1 MNMKNFN
8 AMRLFGG
15 VQVLVLMKNNKMEKK
30 NYLKGLLAGLSAI
43 LLTACGNNESILGR
57 WEQPVPGLPM
67 LKQGFILEE
76 GGKASSL
83 NMATLL
89 YDTWKQEGSSLILSG
104 TSKGNR
110 LTLSFSDTM
119 KIERL
124 TQDSLILKRGELVL
138 RYARSKSTED
148 EETTESIPASVITPA
163 GKTQTVKG

>member
-1 MNMKNFN
+1 M
-8 AMRLFGG
+8 G
-15 VQVLVLMKNNKMEKK
+15 
-30 NYLKGLLAGLSAI
+30 GLSAI
-43 LLTACGNNESILGR
+43 LLTACGNSESIVGR

-104 TSKGNR
+104 TSKGNH

-124 TQDSLILKRGELVL
+124 TQDTETGRACSPICKRENQ
-138 RYARSKSTED
+138 RR
-148 EETTESIPASVITPA
+148 
-163 GKTQTVKG
+163 